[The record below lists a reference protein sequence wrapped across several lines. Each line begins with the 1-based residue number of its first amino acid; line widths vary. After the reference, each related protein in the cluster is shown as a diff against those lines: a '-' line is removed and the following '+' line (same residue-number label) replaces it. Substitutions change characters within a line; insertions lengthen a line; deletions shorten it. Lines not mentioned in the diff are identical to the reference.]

1 VDLAFAPASSFGAIG
16 PSFQLVFGESR
27 ELPAVTWPSSNEL
40 IGVGW
45 LYALHAR
52 SSIARNRVWQAEYM
66 ISGFRYQALA
76 LACIRHGVSPNQGRG
91 LHSLPADVAR
101 GFVGSLVCSLEIVEL
116 NRAFRTAGEAMIV
129 EVNFVDMELANR
141 LLEPIRELTGG

>member
-1 VDLAFAPASSFGAIG
+1 
-16 PSFQLVFGESR
+16 
-27 ELPAVTWPSSNEL
+27 
-40 IGVGW
+40 
-45 LYALHAR
+45 
-52 SSIARNRVWQAEYM
+52 M